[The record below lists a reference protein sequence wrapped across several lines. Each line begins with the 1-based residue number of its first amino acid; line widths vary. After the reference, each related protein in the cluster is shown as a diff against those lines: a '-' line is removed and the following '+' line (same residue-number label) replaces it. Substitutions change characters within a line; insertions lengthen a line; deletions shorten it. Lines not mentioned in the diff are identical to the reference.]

1 MIIFWLIVCIVLVA
15 AELATTAM
23 VSIWF
28 AAGSACAM
36 ACAFLGG
43 GQVLQIVVFLVVS
56 VLTLAVFKIK
66 GEKATSST
74 VPTNADRV
82 IGREARVMTAID
94 NHQEEGLVT
103 VDGQDW
109 TARAAEDGDIIG
121 KGELVRV
128 LRIEGVKLIVERI

>member
-36 ACAFLGG
+36 ACAF
-43 GQVLQIVVFLVVS
+43 
-56 VLTLAVFKIK
+56 
-66 GEKATSST
+66 T